1 MPTLFE
7 TINQRAQAIK
17 EARWQAYQ
25 PLTKQQL
32 TDYDA
37 VADEPAQPDP
47 DPMPDWVILVTPT
60 ADPTPPVR
68 STRRSAHKY
77 KQFVVLKRPTERM
90 AVAHANG
97 DLMLD
102 GDYPQVVSKRPKQKR
117 WCIYCQD
124 RHPVGAFVRHRRY
137 PGGISYACKQSIQ
150 ERKRLGWYYASLKE
164 RGIGLTA
171 FV

>member
-7 TINQRAQAIK
+7 TINQRADAIK
-17 EARWQAYQ
+17 AARWQAYI
-25 PLTKQQL
+25 PLTAQQL
-32 TDYDA
+32 TDYDS
-37 VADEPAQPDP
+37 VADEPVIEPEPLPEGFTILLATDDP
-47 DPMPDWVILVTPT
+47 R
-60 ADPTPPVR
+60 PPVR

-97 DLMLD
+97 SLMLD
-102 GDYPQVVSKRPKQKR
+102 GDYPQVVSKRLKQKR

-124 RHPVGAFVRHRRY
+124 RHPLSAFVRHKRY
-137 PGGISYACKQSIQ
+137 ACGISYACKTAIQ